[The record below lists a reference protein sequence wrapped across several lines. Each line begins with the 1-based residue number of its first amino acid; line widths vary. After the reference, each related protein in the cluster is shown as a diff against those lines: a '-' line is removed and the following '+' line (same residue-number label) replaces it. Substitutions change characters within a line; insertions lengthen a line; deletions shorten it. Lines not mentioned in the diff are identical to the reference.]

1 MAPDAPPLFT
11 RQFLVMCGFS
21 FTVFL
26 SAFQLF
32 PVAPFRIRDL
42 GGSTFEAG
50 LFLGGL
56 TYASAFSAPFTG
68 ALADRFGRRRQL
80 LFCSVAILLLS
91 VLYALAQSIGILITL
106 VVVHGTFWSGLL
118 SANAAYTVELIPPER
133 RAEGIGY
140 HGMASVLAVSV
151 APTIGL
157 LLYEGGWI
165 ALCASVGLLNV
176 VMALIAR
183 SIPSD
188 RLAATVHRHHATEDE
203 DHHTGGP
210 AIEWRVT
217 AAGLTV
223 FLAALGYGGTTS
235 FVALRA
241 DQAGLRPRALYF
253 AVAAFMI
260 VVSRPFAGRLADR
273 VGTGRVLV
281 PCLLLSAAGYAV
293 LALPPSMGSYVVSAG
308 LVGLGF
314 GSVYPVFA
322 AWVLKG
328 VSTRRRG
335 AAFGGMLAALDTG
348 IGTGSIGIGWIATVA
363 SFELAFA
370 IAAIA
375 ALFSAPYFV
384 LFGSRLLARG
394 AAAGDTPRRAA

>member
-11 RQFLVMCGFS
+11 RRFLVMCGFS

-42 GGSTFEAG
+42 GGSTFDAG

-80 LFCSVAILLLS
+80 LVCSVAILLLS
-91 VLYALAQSIGILITL
+91 LLYAMAAGVRVLLALAI
-106 VVVHGTFWSGLL
+106 VHGVFWSGLL

-140 HGMASVLAVSV
+140 HGLASVLAVSI

-157 LLYEGGWI
+157 LVYSGGW
-165 ALCASVGLLNV
+165 VGLCVSIGVLNL
-176 VMALIAR
+176 VMAAIAW
-183 SIPSD
+183 SIPED
-188 RLAATVHRHHATEDE
+188 RIPEPPGPTDLSTDE
-203 DHHTGGP
+203 FAGHGRP
-210 AIEWRVT
+210 AIEWRV
-217 AAGLTV
+217 ALAGITV

-253 AVAAFMI
+253 TVAALAI
-260 VVSRPFAGRLADR
+260 VLSRPFAGRLADR
-273 VGTGRVLV
+273 VGAARVLI

-293 LALPPSMGSYVVSAG
+293 LAAPPSLPSYIVSAV

-322 AWVLKG
+322 AWVLERVG
-328 VSTRRRG
+328 NRTRG
-335 AAFGGMLAALDTG
+335 AAFGGMLAAMDTG
-348 IGTGSIGIGWIATVA
+348 IGTGSIGIGWMASVA
-363 SFELAFA
+363 SFEVAFA
-370 IAAIA
+370 AAA
-375 ALFSAPYFV
+375 FFALLSPPYFV
-384 LFGSRLLARG
+384 LVGSRLLRN
-394 AAAGDTPRRAA
+394 DVSVRS